1 MVVISAVVAVVVVA
15 IVAGFCYRWLVLRS
29 PVVCFYYFCA
39 VGVVVDVIMDTV
51 VVALITSLR
60 HGERSTI
67 LHTCVILCYS
77 FRLHNIAVVNLVCHG
92 NVSPMLHVI

>member
-39 VGVVVDVIMDTV
+39 VGVVVKVIMVTV

-67 LHTCVILCYS
+67 LYTCVKICYS
-77 FRLHNIAVVNLVCHG
+77 FRL
-92 NVSPMLHVI
+92 PMLHVI

>member
-1 MVVISAVVAVVVVA
+1 MVVISAVVAVVVA
-15 IVAGFCYRWLVLRS
+15 IVAGYRWLVLHS

-67 LHTCVILCYS
+67 LYTCHTLLCLLS
-77 FRLHNIAVVNLVCHG
+77 
-92 NVSPMLHVI
+92 S

>member
-15 IVAGFCYRWLVLRS
+15 IVTDFCYRLLVLRS

-39 VGVVVDVIMDTV
+39 VGVVVKVIMVTV

-67 LHTCVILCYS
+67 LYTCVIICYS
-77 FRLHNIAVVNLVCHG
+77 FRL
-92 NVSPMLHVI
+92 PMLHVI